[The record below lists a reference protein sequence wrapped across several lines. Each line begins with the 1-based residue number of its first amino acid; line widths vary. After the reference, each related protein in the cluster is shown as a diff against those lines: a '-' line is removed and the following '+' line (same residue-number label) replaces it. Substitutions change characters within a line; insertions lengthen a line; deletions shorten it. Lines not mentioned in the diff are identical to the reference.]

1 MPGIN
6 YVSSSLNRTKRK
18 WSAQADEEAYPR
30 LPHGYV
36 RRKPRGMFAYLK
48 PPPPLLRE
56 ENDEVYKDAEGQTQ
70 EEELELPWPSQKNE
84 RQEDSRQPTPRK
96 PTIQPKVNTQPID
109 FGFSWAVPLN
119 PAQQRVKEPFGNSG
133 KLNNSR
139 EDRLPS
145 AHRLPWFMAWENTW
159 PKKADSQSRER
170 EEKPQHCYSAMF
182 TYAISLQKTKE
193 NRI

>member
-1 MPGIN
+1 
-6 YVSSSLNRTKRK
+6 
-18 WSAQADEEAYPR
+18 
-30 LPHGYV
+30 
-36 RRKPRGMFAYLK
+36 MFAYLK

-109 FGFSWAVPLN
+109 FGFSWAVPPN

-170 EEKPQHCYSAMF
+170 EEKPQHCYSAMC
-182 TYAISLQKTKE
+182 K
-193 NRI
+193 